1 MGIYAVGKMAF
12 LGRCTVSSLGVGSS
26 KETERNLV
34 RFSIKNRGMNV
45 QLLMDACSLYNE
57 LQLRTLLQVSILR
70 EFTVLLLLAH
80 SLFILCRCQIFK
92 DCIPV
97 VEKANSVIH
106 SSLDDPDIPLS
117 PNELRWLGCNVY
129 NLGCVS
135 YQRDCFTEGVPL
147 LAIAC
152 EELRVWCFAGK
163 TDEEILTRIVEVI
176 WP

>member
-12 LGRCTVSSLGVGSS
+12 LGRCTVSSLGVGRS

-57 LQLRTLLQVSILR
+57 LQRRTLLQVSILR
-70 EFTVLLLLAH
+70 EFTVLLMLTH

-97 VEKANSVIH
+97 VEQANSVIH
-106 SSLDDPDIPLS
+106 SALDDPDIPLS
-117 PNELRWLGCNVY
+117 SNELRWLGCNVY

>member
-1 MGIYAVGKMAF
+1 
-12 LGRCTVSSLGVGSS
+12 
-26 KETERNLV
+26 
-34 RFSIKNRGMNV
+34 MNV
-45 QLLMDACSLYNE
+45 QLLVDPNKE
-57 LQLRTLLQVSILR
+57 LQSRTLLGINLGTVYCTVMLTHSF
-70 EFTVLLLLAH
+70 FT
-80 SLFILCRCQIFK
+80 LCRRQIFK

-97 VEKANSVIH
+97 VEQAKSVIH
-106 SSLDDPDIPLS
+106 SALDDPDIPLS

>member
-12 LGRCTVSSLGVGSS
+12 LGRCTVSSLGVGRS

-57 LQLRTLLQVSILR
+57 LQRRTLLQVSILR
-70 EFTVLLLLAH
+70 EFTVLLMLTH

-97 VEKANSVIH
+97 VEQANSVIH
-106 SSLDDPDIPLS
+106 SALDDPDIPLS

-152 EELRVWCFAGK
+152 EELRVWCFNGK

>member
-1 MGIYAVGKMAF
+1 MWEGPW
-12 LGRCTVSSLGVGSS
+12 
-26 KETERNLV
+26 KETKRNLV
-34 RFSIKNRGMNV
+34 RISIKNRGMNECTAV
-45 QLLMDACSLYNE
+45 GGP
-57 LQLRTLLQVSILR
+57 LQRTTESNVTWVSILR
-70 EFTVLLLLAH
+70 EFTVLLMLTH
-80 SLFILCRCQIFK
+80 SLFTLCRCQIFK

-97 VEKANSVIH
+97 VEQANSVIH
-106 SSLDDPDIPLS
+106 SALDDPDIPLS

>member
-1 MGIYAVGKMAF
+1 
-12 LGRCTVSSLGVGSS
+12 
-26 KETERNLV
+26 
-34 RFSIKNRGMNV
+34 MNV
-45 QLLMDACSLYNE
+45 QLLVDPNKE
-57 LQLRTLLQVSILR
+57 LQSRTLLGINLGTVYCTVMLTHSF
-70 EFTVLLLLAH
+70 FT
-80 SLFILCRCQIFK
+80 LCRCQIFK
-92 DCIPV
+92 DCISV
-97 VEKANSVIH
+97 VEQANSVIH
-106 SSLDDPDIPLS
+106 SALDDPDIPLS

-176 WP
+176 

>member
-1 MGIYAVGKMAF
+1 M
-12 LGRCTVSSLGVGSS
+12 
-26 KETERNLV
+26 E
-34 RFSIKNRGMNV
+34 
-45 QLLMDACSLYNE
+45 Q
-57 LQLRTLLQVSILR
+57 
-70 EFTVLLLLAH
+70 
-80 SLFILCRCQIFK
+80 
-92 DCIPV
+92 
-97 VEKANSVIH
+97 ANSVIH
-106 SSLDDPDIPLS
+106 SALDDPDIPLS

-152 EELRVWCFAGK
+152 EELRVWCFNGK

>member
-1 MGIYAVGKMAF
+1 
-12 LGRCTVSSLGVGSS
+12 
-26 KETERNLV
+26 
-34 RFSIKNRGMNV
+34 MNV
-45 QLLMDACSLYNE
+45 QLLVDPYKE
-57 LQLRTLLQVSILR
+57 LQSQTFLGINVERVYC
-70 EFTVLLLLAH
+70 TVNVNTFFIN
-80 SLFILCRCQIFK
+80 FILCRCQIFK

-97 VEKANSVIH
+97 VEQANSVIH
-106 SSLDDPDIPLS
+106 SALDDPDIPLS

-163 TDEEILTRIVEVI
+163 TDEEILTRIVEVV

>member
-1 MGIYAVGKMAF
+1 
-12 LGRCTVSSLGVGSS
+12 
-26 KETERNLV
+26 
-34 RFSIKNRGMNV
+34 MNV
-45 QLLMDACSLYNE
+45 QLLVDPNKE
-57 LQLRTLLQVSILR
+57 LQSRTLLGINLGTVYCTVMLTHSF
-70 EFTVLLLLAH
+70 FT
-80 SLFILCRCQIFK
+80 LCRRQIFK

-97 VEKANSVIH
+97 VEQAKSVIH
-106 SSLDDPDIPLS
+106 SALDDPDIPLS

-176 WP
+176 

>member
-1 MGIYAVGKMAF
+1 
-12 LGRCTVSSLGVGSS
+12 
-26 KETERNLV
+26 
-34 RFSIKNRGMNV
+34 MNV
-45 QLLMDACSLYNE
+45 QLLVDPNKE
-57 LQLRTLLQVSILR
+57 LQSRTLLGINLGTVYCTVMLTHSF
-70 EFTVLLLLAH
+70 FT
-80 SLFILCRCQIFK
+80 LCRRQIFK

-97 VEKANSVIH
+97 VEQANSVIH
-106 SSLDDPDIPLS
+106 SALDDPDIPLS

-176 WP
+176 

>member
-1 MGIYAVGKMAF
+1 MYSCWWTLTKNSRVKHF
-12 LGRCTVSSLGVGSS
+12 WVSML
-26 KETERNLV
+26 K
-34 RFSIKNRGMNV
+34 
-45 QLLMDACSLYNE
+45 
-57 LQLRTLLQVSILR
+57 
-70 EFTVLLLLAH
+70 EFTVLLMLTH
-80 SLFILCRCQIFK
+80 SLLIILCRCQIFK

-97 VEKANSVIH
+97 VEQANSVIH
-106 SSLDDPDIPLS
+106 SALDDPDIPLT

-163 TDEEILTRIVEVI
+163 TDEEILTKIVEVI

>member
-1 MGIYAVGKMAF
+1 
-12 LGRCTVSSLGVGSS
+12 
-26 KETERNLV
+26 
-34 RFSIKNRGMNV
+34 MNV
-45 QLLMDACSLYNE
+45 QLLVDPNKE
-57 LQLRTLLQVSILR
+57 LQSRTLLGINLGTVYCTVMLTHSF
-70 EFTVLLLLAH
+70 FT
-80 SLFILCRCQIFK
+80 LCRRQIFK
-92 DCIPV
+92 DCILV
-97 VEKANSVIH
+97 VEQAKSVIH
-106 SSLDDPDIPLS
+106 SALDDPDIPLS

-176 WP
+176 LP

>member
-1 MGIYAVGKMAF
+1 MYS
-12 LGRCTVSSLGVGSS
+12 CWWTV
-26 KETERNLV
+26 T
-34 RFSIKNRGMNV
+34 KNCRV
-45 QLLMDACSLYNE
+45 KHFW
-57 LQLRTLLQVSILR
+57 VSMLK
-70 EFTVLLLLAH
+70 EFTVLLMLTH

-97 VEKANSVIH
+97 VEQANSVIH
-106 SSLDDPDIPLS
+106 SALDDPDIPLS

-152 EELRVWCFAGK
+152 EELRVWCFVGK
-163 TDEEILTRIVEVI
+163 NDEEILTRIVEVI
-176 WP
+176 WPNNPCNFSNILCGMKCLREFATFVFCGNKQCYSLCTLHCM